1 MMMSD
6 ELLKNA
12 LEEESEKNV
21 KPSVRRCV
29 KKSIATEDDA
39 TSLAEAPKKVV
50 RRKKIVPQENGSP
63 LDESS
68 FSDAAEAPKV
78 IRTQVKRSSQRRGDV
93 ENESFTRDREER
105 RVPLTNV
112 RTERVASLLDDTPV
126 EALPQRSLAREPRE
140 GREGRERS
148 AQEPR
153 YQKQRRD
160 NRLVA
165 PARGKNAFRQESQQ
179 GGRVRFENRRAQ
191 QGSRDARS
199 SGRDYVPEG
208 GALKITGTPYEVS
221 GLLEMTPKGFGFLR
235 TSETNFEQTTGG
247 VYVSQEI
254 IRKNA
259 LRPCQWLEGMAHE
272 TNRGI
277 QFCELIA
284 VNGASPEEAKRLPY
298 FDELKAVNPDKRIT
312 LETTADRYTTRV
324 VDMMAPIGRGQRG
337 LIVAPPRTGKT
348 VLLQHMAEA
357 IVENYEGELHLM
369 ILLIDERPE
378 EVTEFKRGIQ
388 GAEVYA
394 SSNDGRV
401 RDHCRLAEL
410 CIERAKRLVESGK
423 HVFLLMDSITR
434 LARAYNNAQS
444 GNGRTMSGGI
454 DAKALEM
461 PRRLFAAARNTREAG
476 SLTIVATALIETN
489 SRMDDLIFQEFK
501 GTGNMELVLSRRVA
515 EQYIYPAV
523 DILKSGTRR
532 EELVL
537 PELIL
542 DKVQLIRR
550 ALAGH
555 KPIEAMER
563 LLFFLRKYS
572 NNTQMLIDLKQRV

>member
-12 LEEESEKNV
+12 LEEESEKSV
-21 KPSVRRCV
+21 KPLVRRRV

-39 TSLAEAPKKVV
+39 TLLTEVPKKVV
-50 RRKKIVPQENGSP
+50 RQKKIASQENDSSLG
-63 LDESS
+63 ESS
-68 FSDAAEAPKV
+68 FSDAAEAPKA
-78 IRTQVKRSSQRRGDV
+78 IRTQVKRSSQRRGEV
-93 ENESFTRDREER
+93 ENESFTQDREEL
-105 RVPLTNV
+105 RVPLTHV

-160 NRLVA
+160 NRFVA

-199 SGRDYVPEG
+199 SGRDYAPEG

>member
-1 MMMSD
+1 MSD